1 MTQRVIE
8 LEGGRN
14 FRDLGGYAGADGGVV
29 KWGRLFRSGSMAH
42 LTAADFARL
51 NGLGIAVVCDFRSS
65 HERES
70 EPTVWQGGTP
80 TMIARDH
87 EMSGSHIR
95 AALKDPD
102 RSPQTMRQA
111 MRRFYFDIAFDQAP
125 VYRRMFAE
133 MLQGQTPLVFNCS
146 AGKDRTGIAA
156 ALILTVLGVS
166 RADILADYALSETLV
181 DYHALTGEA
190 GGSQTATGFSGL
202 RGIPREITSPLLRSD
217 PEYLIW
223 ALEDI
228 AQRDGS
234 LDAYLQGR
242 LGVGAAETVALRG
255 ALLS

>member
-51 NGLGIAVVCDFRSS
+51 NGLGIAVICDFRSS
-65 HERES
+65 PERAS
-70 EPTVWQGGTP
+70 EPTVWQGAAP
-80 TMIARDH
+80 TMVARDH
-87 EMSGSHIR
+87 ETPGSHIR
-95 AALKDPD
+95 TALSDPN

-111 MRRFYFDIAFDQAP
+111 MRRFYFDISNDQAP
-125 VYRRMFAE
+125 VYRQMFAHILE
-133 MLQGQTPLVFNCS
+133 GQTPLVFNCS

-166 RADILADYALSETLV
+166 QEYILADYALSETLV
-181 DYHALTGEA
+181 DYHALTGET
-190 GGSQTATGFSGL
+190 GDSQTATGFSGL

-217 PEYLIW
+217 PEYLTW

-228 AQRDGS
+228 VQRDGS

-242 LGVGAAETVALRG
+242 LGVGAAEIQALREN
-255 ALLS
+255 LLS